1 MKNFK
6 LFKSADELFEEI
18 GFTKVY
24 ESNLYV
30 QYERF
35 DEEFKYMQSLDLGH
49 KQSGYHLIM
58 SSVKETNNEGYNNM
72 VGLTMYEAKLCL
84 KKMRELKWKMKK

>member
-6 LFKSADELFEEI
+6 LFKSTDEKLDEI

-24 ESNLYV
+24 ESNLNV
-30 QYERF
+30 QYERY
-35 DEEFKYMQSLDLGH
+35 DEQFKYTQSLELGY
-49 KQSGYHLIM
+49 KENGYHLIM
-58 SSVKETNNEGYNNM
+58 SSVKETNSEGFNNM

-84 KKMRELKWKMKK
+84 KKMKEIGWKVKR

>member
-6 LFKSADELFEEI
+6 LFKSADELFAEI

-35 DEEFKYMQSLDLGH
+35 NEEYKYTQSLDLGH
-49 KQSGYHLIM
+49 KHNGYHLIM
-58 SSVKETNNEGYNNM
+58 SSVKEVNKEGYNNM
-72 VGLTMYEAKLCL
+72 VGLTMYETKLCL
-84 KKMRELKWKMKK
+84 KKMRELGWKVKK